1 MQMRRGWTVILV
13 LLCMTSLPASGSLT
27 DQESG
32 GTLYFSCDSDEDCQL
47 TPVPIGEEIISGS
60 VQANPL
66 MPESVALEFDMTP
79 TQTELAVLPDMLD
92 ELFIDL
98 RVQGD
103 ALGVYTP
110 EMEVKL
116 IIGSSITTLESEDS
130 GIPSTG
136 GQTGHRWE
144 DEPLNLDQGR
154 LLWPDDVVRARIVFT
169 VDRPSTWELHL
180 RGSSFIKLD
189 IAWSENVAA
198 KDVDEPT
205 SSLQPQS
212 TSLEDVHYGAL
223 VGDDSDCWSFN
234 VESNEIMRI
243 LIQWEDVP
251 LELQQSNG
259 IHRLRTAG
267 GLQVA
272 APEVITKAEGDEIL
286 TNYRWRALDPGDY
299 VFCLNGQTDRFQP
312 YIWSGVYAVESS
324 GPTDSSEF
332 EGKVTYE
339 AQFFDFSTG
348 EETDLS
354 TQSGLFILPIVG
366 LLIFFI
372 AQFYRSTT
380 SNHLRFYVFVPAV
393 VMLFLSGIVSPL
405 WTMADEMQSD
415 SEWSLEELLDERVQQ
430 LWDVSSPA
438 TPEATM
444 IEHVGAT
451 FGIRDGE
458 SLRLWLE
465 IDSAYERED
474 GRWQL
479 SAAGFDELRIDQLV
493 FSQISD
499 ARSGRLSDGLDEQI
513 VQFSIIA
520 TRALLLDLMM
530 LEALLVVDEQPTNS
544 IHHIDTAMIA
554 TSSFGSLSSP
564 TWSTR
569 PAGIDDASWKRLQTS
584 LYPERITV
592 TLCDCELDLLDLQVD
607 YSNQFDADDT
617 PSFSAL
623 RSSNGVLPNA
633 GFVAFT
639 SILIGLAIVVNDENR
654 RRKAK
659 KLAEAYAPGQTIWAS
674 LF

>member
-1 MQMRRGWTVILV
+1 MQMRRGWTVVLI
-13 LLCMTSLPASGSLT
+13 LLCMTSIPASGSLT

-32 GTLYFSCDSDEDCQL
+32 GTLYFSCDSDDDCQL

-116 IIGSSITTLESEDS
+116 IIGSSVTTLESEDS

-136 GQTGHRWE
+136 TQTGHRWE

-180 RGSSFIKLD
+180 RGSSFIELD

-234 VESNEIMRI
+234 VDSNEIMRI

-259 IHRLRTAG
+259 VHRLRTAG

-348 EETDLS
+348 EETELS
-354 TQSGLFILPIVG
+354 TQSGLFIIPIVG
-366 LLIFFI
+366 LLVFFI

-380 SNHLRFYVFVPAV
+380 SNNLRFYVFVPAV

-415 SEWSLEELLDERVQQ
+415 TEWSLEELLDERVQQ

-458 SLRLWLE
+458 SLGLWLE

-623 RSSNGVLPNA
+623 RSSNGILPNA
-633 GFVAFT
+633 GYVAFT
-639 SILIGLAIVVNDENR
+639 TILIGLAIVINDENR

-659 KLAEAYAPGQTIWAS
+659 KLAEAYAPHQTIWTS

>member
-1 MQMRRGWTVILV
+1 MKRRTGCISIVV
-13 LLCMTSLPASGSLT
+13 LLCLLALPASGSLT

-32 GTLYFSCDSDEDCQL
+32 GTLYFSCESDDNCQL

-66 MPESVALEFDMTP
+66 MTESIAIEFDMIP
-79 TQTELAVLPDMLD
+79 AQTELAVLPETLD

-103 ALGVYTP
+103 AVGVYTP

-116 IIGSSITTLESEDS
+116 IFGSSVTDLESENS
-130 GIPSTG
+130 ELPNAG
-136 GQTGHRWE
+136 GETGHRWE
-144 DEPLNLDQGR
+144 DTALNLDNGR
-154 LLWPDDVVRARIVFT
+154 LLWPGDVVRARIVFT

-180 RGSSFIKLD
+180 RGASFLKLD

-205 SSLQPQS
+205 SALQPKS

-223 VGDDSDCWSFN
+223 VGDETDCWSFN

-259 IHRLRTAG
+259 VHRLRTAG

-299 VFCLNGQTDRFQP
+299 VFCLNGQSDRFQP

-324 GPTDSSEF
+324 GPTDASEF

-348 EETDLS
+348 EKEQLS
-354 TQSGLFILPIVG
+354 QQSAVLLFPVIG
-366 LLIFFI
+366 FFIFFA

-380 SNHLRFYVFVPAV
+380 STRLRSFVFVPAIV
-393 VMLFLSGIVSPL
+393 LLFLSGIVSPL
-405 WTMADEMQSD
+405 WTMADESQSD
-415 SEWSLEELLDERVQQ
+415 SEWSLERLLDERVKQ

-444 IEHVGAT
+444 VEHVGAT

-458 SLRLWLE
+458 DLSLWLN
-465 IDSAYERED
+465 IVSAYERED

-479 SAAGFDELRIDQLV
+479 LIDGLDDVRIDQLV
-493 FSQISD
+493 FDQISES
-499 ARSGRLSDGLDEQI
+499 RNGRITDGLDEQI
-513 VQFSIIA
+513 VTFSIVA

-530 LEALLVVDEQPTNS
+530 LEALLVVDEEPSNS
-544 IHHIDTAMIA
+544 IHHINTAMIS

-564 TWSTR
+564 TWATR

-607 YSNQFDADDT
+607 YSSQFDEDDT
-617 PSFSAL
+617 PSFNAL
-623 RSSNGVLPNA
+623 RTSSGIIPYA
-633 GFVAFT
+633 GIVT
-639 SILIGLAIVVNDENR
+639 TVSILVGLSVIINEEQR

-659 KLAEAYAPGQTIWAS
+659 QLGEAYASSSSIWTS

>member
-1 MQMRRGWTVILV
+1 MQMRRGWIVVLV
-13 LLCMTSLPASGSLT
+13 LLCMTSIPASGSLT

-339 AQFFDFSTG
+339 AQFFDFSNG
-348 EETDLS
+348 EETELS

-366 LLIFFI
+366 LLVFFI

-380 SNHLRFYVFVPAV
+380 SNRLRFYVFVPAV

-554 TSSFGSLSSP
+554 TSSFGSISSP

-617 PSFSAL
+617 PTFSAL

-639 SILIGLAIVVNDENR
+639 SILIGLAIVINDENR

>member
-136 GQTGHRWE
+136 AQTGHRWE

-415 SEWSLEELLDERVQQ
+415 SEWSLEQLLDERVQQ

-499 ARSGRLSDGLDEQI
+499 ARSGRLTDGLDEQI

-554 TSSFGSLSSP
+554 TSSFGSISSP

-607 YSNQFDADDT
+607 YSNQFDAGDT

-623 RSSNGVLPNA
+623 RSSSGILPNA
-633 GFVAFT
+633 GLVAFA
-639 SILIGLAIVVNDENR
+639 SILIGLAIVINDENR

-659 KLAEAYAPGQTIWAS
+659 KLAEAYAPGQTIWTS

>member
-1 MQMRRGWTVILV
+1 MQMRRGWTVVLI

-66 MPESVALEFDMTP
+66 MPESIALEFDMTP
-79 TQTELAVLPDMLD
+79 TQTELAVLPDILD

-339 AQFFDFSTG
+339 AQFFDFSNG
-348 EETDLS
+348 EETELS

-366 LLIFFI
+366 LLVFFI

-415 SEWSLEELLDERVQQ
+415 SEWSLEQLLDERIQQ

-554 TSSFGSLSSP
+554 TSSFGSISSP

-639 SILIGLAIVVNDENR
+639 SILIGLAIVINDENR

>member
-13 LLCMTSLPASGSLT
+13 LLCMTSHPASGSLT

-136 GQTGHRWE
+136 AQTGHRWE

-223 VGDDSDCWSFN
+223 VGDDTDCWSFN

-339 AQFFDFSTG
+339 AQFFDFSNG
-348 EETDLS
+348 EETELS

-366 LLIFFI
+366 LLVFFI

-380 SNHLRFYVFVPAV
+380 SNRLRFYVFVPAV

-415 SEWSLEELLDERVQQ
+415 SEWSLEQLLDERIQQ

-639 SILIGLAIVVNDENR
+639 SILIGLAIVINDENR

>member
-1 MQMRRGWTVILV
+1 MQMRRGWTVVLI

-348 EETDLS
+348 EETELS

-366 LLIFFI
+366 LLVFFI

-380 SNHLRFYVFVPAV
+380 SNRLRFYVFVPAV

-415 SEWSLEELLDERVQQ
+415 SEWSLEQLLDERIQQ

-554 TSSFGSLSSP
+554 TSSFGSISSP

-639 SILIGLAIVVNDENR
+639 SILIGLAIVINDENR

>member
-136 GQTGHRWE
+136 TQTGHRWE
-144 DEPLNLDQGR
+144 DEPLNLDQSR

-180 RGSSFIKLD
+180 RGSSFIELD

-272 APEVITKAEGDEIL
+272 APEVITKSEGDEIL

-393 VMLFLSGIVSPL
+393 VMLFLSGILSPL

-415 SEWSLEELLDERVQQ
+415 SEWSLEQLLDERVQQ

-499 ARSGRLSDGLDEQI
+499 ARSGRLTDGLDEQI

-554 TSSFGSLSSP
+554 TSSFGSISSP

-607 YSNQFDADDT
+607 YSNQFDAGDT

-623 RSSNGVLPNA
+623 RSSSGILPNA
-633 GFVAFT
+633 GFVAFA
-639 SILIGLAIVVNDENR
+639 SILTGLAIVINDENR

-659 KLAEAYAPGQTIWAS
+659 KLAEAYAPGQTIWTS

>member
-136 GQTGHRWE
+136 AQTGHRWE

-259 IHRLRTAG
+259 VHRLRTAG

-415 SEWSLEELLDERVQQ
+415 SEWSLEQLLDERVQQ

-544 IHHIDTAMIA
+544 IHHIDTAMIT

-639 SILIGLAIVVNDENR
+639 SILIGLAIVINDENR